1 MHVTKTAHGDFFM
14 SRFLD
19 EFTANFCVIPLE
31 MRSFLIPKSVQHV
44 YNQGFGKLLHC
55 NIRGGPGFI
64 LPGTAFENWSEGI
77 MSDAHNEHES
87 AIKTPKQLIAAIV
100 FAILVP
106 IICII
111 LLVQY
116 VTGDPKVGAG
126 SDAQTPE
133 AIATRIAPVANEGYT
148 FKDASAPKQ
157 LQTGEAVY
165 TTTCSVCH
173 GPGVLGAPKFGD
185 AAAWAPRIAQGY
197 DTLLSHAI
205 AGIRQMPAKGGN
217 TGLDDVEVA
226 RALVYMSN
234 KAGAKFNEPEAK
246 AAPAAQ
252 AAATAPA
259 ASAPM
264 AAVAEAS
271 AAPAAAPAGDAGKKL
286 FDTVC
291 TACHTPGI
299 ADAPKFGDKAAWA
312 ARVKQGNATL
322 YDHALKGY
330 QGKAGVMPP
339 KGGSAASDADVKAA
353 VDYIVAAVK

>member
-1 MHVTKTAHGDFFM
+1 
-14 SRFLD
+14 
-19 EFTANFCVIPLE
+19 
-31 MRSFLIPKSVQHV
+31 
-44 YNQGFGKLLHC
+44 
-55 NIRGGPGFI
+55 
-64 LPGTAFENWSEGI
+64 

-126 SDAQTPE
+126 SDAQTPD
-133 AIATRIAPVANEGYT
+133 AIAARIAPVANEGFT

-165 TTTCSVCH
+165 TATCSVCH

-234 KAGAKFNEPEAK
+234 KAGGKFNEPEVK
-246 AAPAAQ
+246 AAPAPAAD

-259 ASAPM
+259 A
-264 AAVAEAS
+264 AA
-271 AAPAAAPAGDAGKKL
+271 AAPAAAPAVAVAAAPAAAPAADAGKKL

-299 ADAPKFGDKAAWA
+299 AGAP
-312 ARVKQGNATL
+312 
-322 YDHALKGY
+322 
-330 QGKAGVMPP
+330 
-339 KGGSAASDADVKAA
+339 
-353 VDYIVAAVK
+353 